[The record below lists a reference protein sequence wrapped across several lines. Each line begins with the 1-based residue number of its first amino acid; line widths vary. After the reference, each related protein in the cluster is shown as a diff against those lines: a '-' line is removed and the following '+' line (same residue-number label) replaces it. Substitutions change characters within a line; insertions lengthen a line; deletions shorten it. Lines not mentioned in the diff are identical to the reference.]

1 MTIKEFSKELGISTQ
16 AIYQRIKSAGIQLDS
31 LKMPGSQ
38 ELSDEGRK
46 HLAQLFTKQQ
56 PTNGDLQKTLR
67 AENELLKQRCKELEA
82 DRDRWQHVAE
92 QAQQLAAQAQALSL
106 ARLPAPRR
114 SLLEW
119 LRGKK

>member
-1 MTIKEFSKELGISTQ
+1 MTIKEFSKGLGISTQ
-16 AIYQRIKSAGIQLDS
+16 AIYQRIKAAGIQLDS
-31 LKMPGSQ
+31 LKTPGSN

-46 HLAQLFTKQQ
+46 QLAQLFTKQQ
-56 PTNGDLQKTLR
+56 PTNGDLQKSLQ